1 MPTESGRAE
10 PTSEST
16 HGAISIGVCSN
27 ARGTAPADDTDGTG
41 ASNRFFG
48 VTRGDEDSDM
58 DLPDAPL
65 RTACGERPTGVPD
78 PPEAACWVCSR
89 RVAQF
94 ETYGIPPR
102 IGRCPHCGAK
112 PRSRALHR
120 LVRERIAPR
129 LRSGD
134 RVLEIGP
141 SRFSAD
147 HLIGADLFAPARCV
161 AVDVRRRRHH
171 RRLGASGR
179 FVAASAAMLGFADG
193 TFDFI
198 LCNNTLPYVRED
210 RRALAEIA
218 RCLKREGVAMID
230 THRGPG
236 ATRSADAHRREHPGL
251 GEDWFAANGDAWV
264 YGEDFCGRVRE
275 AGLEPVEIE
284 PFPGAPDR
292 FFTANG
298 LKPRVRAL
306 FASRDPSG
314 LRRFFGNRGAGRSG
328 V

>member
-1 MPTESGRAE
+1 MDCHDVPPRSPAPAGHPSERSG
-10 PTSEST
+10 PSEAT
-16 HGAISIGVCSN
+16 CCVCSQRV
-27 ARGTAPADDTDGTG
+27 ARFEPY
-41 ASNRFFG
+41 
-48 VTRGDEDSDM
+48 
-58 DLPDAPL
+58 
-65 RTACGERPTGVPD
+65 GVP
-78 PPEAACWVCSR
+78 
-89 RVAQF
+89 
-94 ETYGIPPR
+94 PR
-102 IGRCPHCGAK
+102 TGRCPHCGAK

-120 LVRERIAPR
+120 LVRDRIGPR
-129 LRSGD
+129 LAAGD

-147 HLIGADLFAPARCV
+147 HIIGGGLFAPARCV

-171 RRLGASGR
+171 RRLGARAR
-179 FVAASAAMLGFADG
+179 FVAASAATLPYADS

-218 RCLKREGVAMID
+218 RCLKRDGLAMID

-236 ATRSADAHRREHPGL
+236 ATCTAVAHRREHPGL
-251 GEDWFAANGDAWV
+251 GEEWFAANGDAWV
-264 YGEDFCGRVRE
+264 YGEDFPDRVRE

-284 PFPGAPDR
+284 LFPGAPDG

-306 FASRDPSG
+306 FASRHPAG
-314 LRRFFGNRGAGRSG
+314 IRRFFGEGGAARSG
-328 V
+328 AASSSHPAASANQPR

>member
-1 MPTESGRAE
+1 MDCHDVPPRS
-10 PTSEST
+10 P
-16 HGAISIGVCSN
+16 
-27 ARGTAPADDTDGTG
+27 APAGHP
-41 ASNRFFG
+41 S
-48 VTRGDEDSDM
+48 
-58 DLPDAPL
+58 
-65 RTACGERPTGVPD
+65 ERSGPS
-78 PPEAACWVCSR
+78 EAACCVCSQ
-89 RVAQF
+89 RVARF
-94 ETYGIPPR
+94 EPYGVPPR
-102 IGRCPHCGAK
+102 TGRCPHCGAK

-120 LVRERIAPR
+120 LVRDRIGPR
-129 LRSGD
+129 LAAGD

-147 HLIGADLFAPARCV
+147 HIIGGSLFAPARCV

-171 RRLGASGR
+171 RRLGARAR
-179 FVAASAAMLGFADG
+179 FVAASAATLAFADS

-218 RCLKREGVAMID
+218 RCLGRDGLAMID

-236 ATRSADAHRREHPGL
+236 ATRTAEAHRREHPGL

-264 YGEDFCGRVRE
+264 YGEDFLDRVRE
-275 AGLEPVEIE
+275 AGLEPIEIE
-284 PFPGAPDR
+284 LFPGAPDG

-306 FASRDPSG
+306 FASRHPTG
-314 LRRFFGNRGAGRSG
+314 IRRFFGEGGAARPGAGSSPRPAASPNQPR
-328 V
+328 